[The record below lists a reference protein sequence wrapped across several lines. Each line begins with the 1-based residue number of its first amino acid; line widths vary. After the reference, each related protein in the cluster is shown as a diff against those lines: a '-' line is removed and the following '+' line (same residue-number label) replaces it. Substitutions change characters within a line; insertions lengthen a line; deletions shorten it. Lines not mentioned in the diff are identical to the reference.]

1 MEKFDLA
8 PAEWNIME
16 CLWERAPQTGRELT
30 EQLEASMGW
39 SWLSSSKVSR
49 TLTLLRRMVGKG
61 VVTCDTEG
69 TKNTFSPAVRREDA
83 ALAET
88 ETFLDRVYQGSLSM
102 MVSAMTRRQ
111 AISKEEIDELY
122 ELLRQMEE
130 GTK

>member
-39 SWLSSSKVSR
+39 SRST

-88 ETFLDRVYQGSLSM
+88 EIFLDRV
-102 MVSAMTRRQ
+102 MTRRQ

>member
-39 SWLSSSKVSR
+39 SRSP
-49 TLTLLRRMVGKG
+49 TLTLLRRLVGEGG
-61 VVTCDTEG
+61 VSCDTEG

>member
-1 MEKFDLA
+1 MERFDLA

-30 EQLEASMGW
+30 EAMEQRIGW
-39 SWLSSSKVSR
+39 SRST
-49 TLTLLRRMVGKG
+49 TLTLLRRMVAKG
-61 VVTCDTEG
+61 AVACDTEG

-88 ETFLDRVYQGSLSM
+88 ETFLNRVYQGSLSM
-102 MVSAMTRRQ
+102 MVSAMTHRQ
-111 AISKEEIDELY
+111 AVSREELDELY

-130 GTK
+130 GAK

>member
-16 CLWERAPQTGRELT
+16 CLWERAPQTGREVT
-30 EQLEASMGW
+30 QSMEHLEASMGW
-39 SWLSSSKVSR
+39 SRST

-102 MVSAMTRRQ
+102 MVSAMTQ
-111 AISKEEIDELY
+111 KKAISKEEIDELY

>member
-1 MEKFDLA
+1 MERFDLA

-30 EQLEASMGW
+30 EAMEQRIGW
-39 SWLSSSKVSR
+39 SRST
-49 TLTLLRRMVGKG
+49 TLTLLRRMVAKG
-61 VVTCDTEG
+61 AVACDTEG

-88 ETFLDRVYQGSLSM
+88 ETFLNRVYQGSLSM
-102 MVSAMTRRQ
+102 MVSAMTHRQ
-111 AISKEEIDELY
+111 AVSKEELDELY

-130 GTK
+130 GAK

>member
-16 CLWERAPQTGRELT
+16 CLWECAPQTGRELT

-39 SWLSSSKVSR
+39 SRST

-69 TKNTFSPAVRREDA
+69 TKNTLRREDA

>member
-39 SWLSSSKVSR
+39 SRST

-61 VVTCDTEG
+61 VVTC
-69 TKNTFSPAVRREDA
+69 
-83 ALAET
+83 
-88 ETFLDRVYQGSLSM
+88 FLDRVYQGSLSM